1 MRTTNMKTFVLKWGK
16 GSVLGVRIVYKT
28 ITIQAENIDDINP
41 VTILPDAI
49 KKRVCY
55 VRTIFT
61 SETKRNYDYGSWTE
75 FIEAK
80 EIK

>member
-1 MRTTNMKTFVLKWGK
+1 MKTFVLKWGK
-16 GSVLGVRIVYKT
+16 GSVLGIRIVYKT

-49 KKRVCY
+49 KKRVYY

-75 FIEAK
+75 FIEAE